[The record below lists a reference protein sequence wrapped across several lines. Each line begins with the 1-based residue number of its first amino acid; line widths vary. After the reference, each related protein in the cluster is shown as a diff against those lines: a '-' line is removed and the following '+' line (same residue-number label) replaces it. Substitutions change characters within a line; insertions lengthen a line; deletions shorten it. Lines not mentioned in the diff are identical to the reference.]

1 MDMRH
6 PSRLRSPLWPRAAV
20 GLLTALCLASEAGA
34 VITITQPYSGTRSIT
49 MRVGSLATVDTVQFN
64 VANPTLGNSLPFAAS
79 VNGSGTAIAASS
91 GGVFIQVIASV
102 RNSSPAQKYTIT
114 ASSPATLTCLSGGCG
129 ADSISFSDIS
139 WTMSAAPSGPNAA
152 FDIQSGTFVA
162 GSRQSLTTVSYASA
176 PDTID
181 IGGSG
186 TVDWQAT
193 MNFLYANTNPHLAG
207 TYSGT
212 VTYTAAFP

>member
-1 MDMRH
+1 MDMRRF
-6 PSRLRSPLWPRAAV
+6 SRLRWPLWSRMAV
-20 GLLTALCLASEAGA
+20 GLVTALCLVSEAGA
-34 VITITQPYSGTRSIT
+34 VITITQPFNGTRSIT
-49 MRVGSLATVDTVQFN
+49 MRVGSVAAVDTVQFN
-64 VANPTLGNSLPFAAS
+64 VANPTIGNSLPFAAS
-79 VNGSGTAIAASS
+79 VNGNGTPIAAGS

-102 RNSSPAQKYTIT
+102 RNSAPAQKYTIT
-114 ASSPATLTCLSGGCG
+114 ATSPLTLTCISGACG
-129 ADSISFSDIS
+129 TDSISFSDIS

-176 PDTID
+176 PDTINL
-181 IGGSG
+181 GGSG

-193 MNFLYANTNPHLAG
+193 MNFVYANTNPHLAG

-212 VTYTAAFP
+212 VTYTAAFL